1 MESHGKSS
9 HIQGI
14 KGTKFSQQLRGVN
27 LEQVL
32 IVAIDAAKLHQKA
45 LICNFFGDVIERPF
59 FFSVSES
66 GMKLLC
72 QKIDLAVTTIQ
83 AQRIFLGVEAT
94 GHYYEDVVR
103 EMTKRGDLV
112 QIFNPYS
119 TFEER
124 ASALNWCKTDDLDLV
139 AIAHAIKNNN
149 ATETR
154 LLEGIQ
160 RHLRVLTRA
169 RRFEIRKRS
178 ILRVEIRTLMDIIWR
193 EFQCYA
199 DHSQGKARKIKV
211 FSDFWGKASLF
222 FMEHYPHPSMILK
235 LGEMGLR
242 ELSIRHNLKLRN
254 TAIHKLL
261 FVAEQSLS
269 RNTEELRPELMLL
282 KMKLHDLHAFDAKID
297 RLEQEI
303 EGLLL
308 QTDGRLL
315 LTVPG
320 LGVSTSAEL
329 YAEMGNLSH
338 FTHAGQ
344 LIKKAGTNPIIKQTG
359 GSKGSYRHISKQ
371 GNNHL
376 RYVVF
381 LAGRNLCL
389 HNQDLKTF
397 YERLKSRG
405 KHERAIFLAMGNKML
420 KIAFAMLRD
429 QVPFASQST
438 KYQVTTEINKKLKY
452 NCFITASHQAA

>member
-1 MESHGKSS
+1 MGKSS
-9 HIQGI
+9 HIQGT
-14 KGTKFSQQLRGVN
+14 KGAKYSQQLRGVN

-32 IVAIDAAKLHQKA
+32 IIAIDAAKLHQKA
-45 LICNFFGDVIERPF
+45 LICNYFGDVIERPF
-59 FFSVSES
+59 FFSVCES
-66 GMKLLC
+66 GMQVLL
-72 QKIDLAVTTIQ
+72 KNIDRAAAAVQ
-83 AQRIFLGVEAT
+83 AQRIFLGIEAT
-94 GHYYEDVVR
+94 GHYYEDVIR
-103 EMTKRGDLV
+103 EMAKHGYQV

-119 TFEER
+119 TYEER

-139 AIAHAIKNNN
+139 AIAHAIKSNK

-154 LLEGIQ
+154 LLDGIQ
-160 RHLRVLTRA
+160 RHLLVLTRA
-169 RRFEIRKRS
+169 RRSEIRKRS
-178 ILRVEIRTLMDIIWR
+178 VFRMEIRNLMDIIWR
-193 EFQCYA
+193 EYQGYA

-222 FMEHYPHPSMILK
+222 FMEHYPHPSMVLN
-235 LGEMGLR
+235 LGESELR
-242 ELSIRHNLKLRN
+242 KLSIRHNLKLRK

-261 FVAEQSLS
+261 YVAEQSLS
-269 RNTEELRPELMLL
+269 RNMEELRPELMLL
-282 KMKLHDLHAFDAKID
+282 KMKLSDLDAFDAKIELLD
-297 RLEQEI
+297 QEI
-303 EGLLL
+303 EKLLL

-329 YAEMGNLSH
+329 YAEMGDVSH

-359 GSKGSYRHISKQ
+359 GGKGSYRNISKQ
-371 GNNHL
+371 GNSHL

-389 HNQDLKTF
+389 HNKDLKSF
-397 YERLKSRG
+397 YDRLKTRG
-405 KHERAIFLAMGNKML
+405 KHERSIFIAMGNKML

-429 QVPFASQST
+429 RAYFASQLSS
-438 KYQVTTEINKKLKY
+438 YQITTEINKKLKY
-452 NCFITASHQAA
+452 NCFISSALQAAA